1 VAKGLKRIRAG
12 IYSIGAQVATLLAQ
26 LRADISFAF
35 VDAMVIAIAYLSALG
50 VMSLDGGLAGVWWAR
65 VAIALPVII
74 GVHLLANVAMG
85 AYGHVW
91 EYASISEAKRVIAAT
106 FWATAVLFLF
116 AIALGDVELIEGPG
130 NRAVP
135 LTVLVLGSLI
145 SLGFL
150 GAVRFRSRLF
160 SFHRGLKLDARDRV
174 LILGTSKRAADLAR
188 YTTPYEVDVVGF
200 VSSGPTPKGKR
211 LANLPIVGELEDIAD
226 LVTKLNVQQVIVA
239 SDGASVLAR
248 RLVDLCVDVD
258 VRLRIVPDLDELLT
272 GYDGGP
278 DIRDLEIEDLLLR
291 PSVSTD
297 LDAVESILYGK
308 TVLVTGA
315 GGSIGSEI
323 VRQVLRFMPER
334 VVAMDNDETHL
345 HDNMVKWEEPAGTQL
360 IPALCDI
367 RDKRKLNALIKKYRP
382 QVIYHAAA
390 HKHVPILEQWPEE
403 AIKTNVVGTN
413 NLLKATRRVGSVE
426 RFVLI
431 STDKTVEA
439 KGVMGA
445 SKRLAEMLVQSASD
459 TEVNGCIY
467 SAVRFGNVL
476 GSRGSVVPTFMEQI
490 RNGGPVTI
498 TDERMTRYFMTIA
511 EAVQLVLQASALA
524 EHGEVFVLDMG
535 QPVRIVDL
543 AHRMIR
549 LGGLVP
555 GRDIE
560 VKTVGAR
567 PGEKLVEELATGPL
581 VSSSHPQINIA
592 ETDVPGP
599 DVLQA
604 SVKQLKQMSDSGGRQ
619 ELTEFLLAVAN
630 RGWSGDETIDLR
642 ETDEV
647 TQWT

>member
-1 VAKGLKRIRAG
+1 M
-12 IYSIGAQVATLLAQ
+12 SIGTRVATLLAQ
-26 LRADISFAF
+26 VRADISFAF
-35 VDAMVIAIAYLSALG
+35 VDAMVIAVAYLSALG
-50 VMSLDGGLAGVWWAR
+50 VLSLDRELAGVWWGR
-65 VAIALPVII
+65 VALALPVII
-74 GVHLLANVAMG
+74 GVHLVANVLMG

-91 EYASISEAKRVIAAT
+91 EYASIGEARRVIAAT
-106 FWATAVLFLF
+106 FWASAVLFLITF
-116 AIALGDVELIEGPG
+116 ALGDNELIEGPG
-130 NRAVP
+130 NRPVP
-135 LTVLVLGSLI
+135 LSVLVLGSLI

-160 SFHRGLKLDARDRV
+160 SFHRGLKLDARERV

-188 YTTPYEVDVVGF
+188 NTGPYEVDVIGF

-211 LANLPIVGELEDIAD
+211 LANLPIVGELEDIAEI
-226 LVTKLNVQQVIVA
+226 VTRLNVQQVIVA
-239 SDGASVLAR
+239 SEGASVLAR

-278 DIRDLEIEDLLLR
+278 DIRDLQIEDLLLR
-291 PSVSTD
+291 PTVSTD
-297 LDAVESILYGK
+297 LDSVESILYGK

-323 VRQVLRFMPER
+323 VSQVLRFMPEK

-345 HDNMVKWEEPAGTQL
+345 HDNMVKWDDPAGTQL
-360 IPALCDI
+360 IPVLCDI
-367 RDKRKLNALIKKYRP
+367 RDKRKLRALIKKYRP

-390 HKHVPILEQWPEE
+390 HKHVPILEEWPEE
-403 AIKTNVVGTN
+403 AVKTNVVGTN
-413 NLLKATRRVGSVE
+413 NLLKVTKRMGGVE

-431 STDKTVEA
+431 STDKTVEP

-445 SKRLAEMLVQSASD
+445 SKRMAEMLVQSASD
-459 TEVNGCIY
+459 TEIGGCIY
-467 SAVRFGNVL
+467 SSVRFGNVL

-490 RNGGPVTI
+490 RSGGPVTI

-524 EHGEVFVLDMG
+524 EHAEVFVLDMG
-535 QPVRIVDL
+535 QPVRIIDL

-560 VKTVGAR
+560 VKIVGAR

-581 VSSSHPQINIA
+581 LSSSHPQINIA
-592 ETDVPGP
+592 ETDVPRP
-599 DVLQA
+599 DVLQE
-604 SVKQLKQMSDSGGRQ
+604 SVKQLKKMSTFGGRE
-619 ELTEFLLAVAN
+619 ELKELLLALAN
-630 RGWSGDETIDLR
+630 RVWPGEETIDLR
-642 ETDEV
+642 EENEEV
-647 TQWT
+647 KQWI

>member
-1 VAKGLKRIRAG
+1 
-12 IYSIGAQVATLLAQ
+12 
-26 LRADISFAF
+26 
-35 VDAMVIAIAYLSALG
+35 
-50 VMSLDGGLAGVWWAR
+50 

>member
-1 VAKGLKRIRAG
+1 MIRRFTGRIGAM
-12 IYSIGAQVATLLAQ
+12 SIGTRVATLLAQ
-26 LRADISFAF
+26 VRADISFAF
-35 VDAMVIAIAYLSALG
+35 VDAMVIAVAYLSALG
-50 VMSLDGGLAGVWWAR
+50 VLSLDRELAGVWWGR
-65 VAIALPVII
+65 VALALPVII
-74 GVHLLANVAMG
+74 GVHLVANVLMG

-91 EYASISEAKRVIAAT
+91 EYASIGEARRVIAAT
-106 FWATAVLFLF
+106 FWASAVLFLITF
-116 AIALGDVELIEGPG
+116 ALGDNELIEGPG
-130 NRAVP
+130 NRPVP
-135 LTVLVLGSLI
+135 LSVLVLGSLI

-160 SFHRGLKLDARDRV
+160 SFHRGLKLDARERV

-188 YTTPYEVDVVGF
+188 NTGPYEVDVIGF

-211 LANLPIVGELEDIAD
+211 LANLPIVGELEDIAEI
-226 LVTKLNVQQVIVA
+226 VTRLNVQQVIVA
-239 SDGASVLAR
+239 SEGASVLAR

-278 DIRDLEIEDLLLR
+278 DIRDLQIEDLLLR
-291 PSVSTD
+291 PTVSTD
-297 LDAVESILYGK
+297 LDSVESILYGK

-323 VRQVLRFMPER
+323 VSQVLRFMPEK

-345 HDNMVKWEEPAGTQL
+345 HDNMVKWDDPAGTQL
-360 IPALCDI
+360 IPVLCDI
-367 RDKRKLNALIKKYRP
+367 RDKRKLRALIKKYRP

-390 HKHVPILEQWPEE
+390 HKHVPILEEWPEE
-403 AIKTNVVGTN
+403 AVKTNVVGTN
-413 NLLKATRRVGSVE
+413 NLLKVTKRVGGVE

-431 STDKTVEA
+431 STDKTVEP

-445 SKRLAEMLVQSASD
+445 SKRMAEMLVQSASD
-459 TEVNGCIY
+459 TEIGGCIY
-467 SAVRFGNVL
+467 SSVRFGNVL

-490 RNGGPVTI
+490 RSGGPVTI

-524 EHGEVFVLDMG
+524 EHAEVFVLDMG
-535 QPVRIVDL
+535 QPVRIIDL

-560 VKTVGAR
+560 VKMVGAR
-567 PGEKLVEELATGPL
+567 AGEKLVEELATGPL
-581 VSSSHPQINIA
+581 LSSSHPQINIA
-592 ETDVPGP
+592 ETDVPRP
-599 DVLQA
+599 DVLQE
-604 SVKQLKQMSDSGGRQ
+604 SVKQLKKMSTFGGRE
-619 ELTEFLLAVAN
+619 ELKELLLALAN
-630 RGWSGDETIDLR
+630 RVWPGEETIDLR
-642 ETDEV
+642 EENEEV
-647 TQWT
+647 KQWI

>member
-1 VAKGLKRIRAG
+1 LLRQLRAG
-12 IYSIGAQVATLLAQ
+12 VYSIGTRAATLLAQ
-26 LRADISFAF
+26 FRADISFAF
-35 VDAMVIAIAYLSALG
+35 VDAMVIAVAYLSALG
-50 VMSLDGGLAGVWWAR
+50 ILSLDGEIAAVWWSR

-74 GVHLLANVAMG
+74 GVHLVANVLMG

-91 EYASISEAKRVIAAT
+91 EYASISEARRVIAAT
-106 FWATAVLFLF
+106 FWASAVLFL
-116 AIALGDVELIEGPG
+116 ITLALGDNELIEGPG
-130 NRAVP
+130 NRPVP
-135 LTVLVLGSLI
+135 LSVLVLGSLI
-145 SLGFL
+145 TLGFL

-174 LILGTSKRAADLAR
+174 LILGTGKQAADLAR
-188 YTTPYEVDVVGF
+188 YTAPFEVDVIGF

-211 LANLPIVGELEDIAD
+211 LANLPIVGELEDIAE
-226 LVTKLNVQQVIVA
+226 LVTRLNVQQVIVA
-239 SDGASVLAR
+239 SEGASVLAR

-291 PSVSTD
+291 PTVSTD
-297 LDAVESILYGK
+297 LDSVESILYGK

-323 VRQVLRFMPER
+323 VSQVLRFMPER
-334 VVAMDNDETHL
+334 VVAMDHDETHL

-360 IPALCDI
+360 VPALCDI
-367 RDKRKLNALIKKYRP
+367 RDKRKLRALIKKYRP

-390 HKHVPILEQWPEE
+390 HKHVPILEEWPEE
-403 AIKTNVVGTN
+403 AVKTNVVGTN
-413 NLLKATRRVGSVE
+413 NLLKVTRAIGGLE

-431 STDKTVEA
+431 STDKTVEP

-445 SKRLAEMLVQSASD
+445 SKRMAEMLVQSASD
-459 TEVNGCIY
+459 TETGGCIY
-467 SAVRFGNVL
+467 SSVRFGNVL

-524 EHGEVFVLDMG
+524 ERGEVFVLDMG
-535 QPVRIVDL
+535 QPVRIIDL

-604 SVKQLKQMSDSGGRQ
+604 SVKQLKEMSSAGGRR
-619 ELTEFLLAVAN
+619 ELKELLLALAN
-630 RGWSGDETIDLR
+630 RAVPEHTTIDLR
-642 ETDEV
+642 EESNDEV
-647 TQWT
+647 NQWT

>member
-1 VAKGLKRIRAG
+1 M
-12 IYSIGAQVATLLAQ
+12 SIGTRVATLLAQ
-26 LRADISFAF
+26 VRADISFAF
-35 VDAMVIAIAYLSALG
+35 VDAMVIAVAYLSALG
-50 VMSLDGGLAGVWWAR
+50 VLSLDRELAGVWWGR
-65 VAIALPVII
+65 VALALPVII
-74 GVHLLANVAMG
+74 GVHLVANVLMG

-91 EYASISEAKRVIAAT
+91 EYASIGEARRVIAAT
-106 FWATAVLFLF
+106 FWASAVLFLITF
-116 AIALGDVELIEGPG
+116 ALGDNELIEGPG
-130 NRAVP
+130 NRPVP
-135 LTVLVLGSLI
+135 LSVLVLGSLI

-160 SFHRGLKLDARDRV
+160 SFHRGLKLDARERV

-188 YTTPYEVDVVGF
+188 NTGPYEVDVIGF

-211 LANLPIVGELEDIAD
+211 LANLPIVGELEDIAEI
-226 LVTKLNVQQVIVA
+226 VTRLNVQQVIVA
-239 SDGASVLAR
+239 SEGASVLAR

-278 DIRDLEIEDLLLR
+278 DIRDLQIEDLLLR
-291 PSVSTD
+291 PTVSTD
-297 LDAVESILYGK
+297 LDSVESILYGK

-323 VRQVLRFMPER
+323 VSQVLRFMPEK

-345 HDNMVKWEEPAGTQL
+345 HDNMVKWDDPAGTQL
-360 IPALCDI
+360 IPVLCDI
-367 RDKRKLNALIKKYRP
+367 RDKRKLRALIKKYRP

-390 HKHVPILEQWPEE
+390 HKHVPILEEWPEE

-413 NLLKATRRVGSVE
+413 NLLKVTKRVGGVE

-431 STDKTVEA
+431 STDKTVEP

-445 SKRLAEMLVQSASD
+445 SKRMAEMLVQSASD
-459 TEVNGCIY
+459 TEIGGCIY
-467 SAVRFGNVL
+467 SSVRFGNVL

-490 RNGGPVTI
+490 RSGGPVTI

-524 EHGEVFVLDMG
+524 EHAEVFVLDMG
-535 QPVRIVDL
+535 QPVRIIDL

-560 VKTVGAR
+560 VKMVGAR
-567 PGEKLVEELATGPL
+567 AGEKLVEELATGPL
-581 VSSSHPQINIA
+581 LSSSHPQINIA
-592 ETDVPGP
+592 ETDVPRP
-599 DVLQA
+599 DVLQE
-604 SVKQLKQMSDSGGRQ
+604 SVKQLKKMSTFGGRE
-619 ELTEFLLAVAN
+619 ELKELLLALAN
-630 RGWSGDETIDLR
+630 RVWPGEETIDLR
-642 ETDEV
+642 EENEEV
-647 TQWT
+647 KQWI